1 MKGFMSKCL
10 TALGVTSGL
19 AVAGGCDCYQN
30 LVDPCY
36 PQRYEFASRQEVI
49 AAFAPQVSN
58 GHILDQTVWNYQ
70 FEPGTD
76 RLTRG
81 GMDHLAYLAHRRPYP
96 DCTIYLATAHD
107 AELPYD
113 PAAPAKYNEQ
123 RQNLDQ
129 KRIQAI
135 QNYMA
140 AETAGRPVSFE
151 VVVHDPPEV
160 GLAATPVGISVQKM
174 YTGFQGTFGP
184 ATGIGAPGATGGAP
198 PPAAAPGGIPASPT
212 R

>member
-1 MKGFMSKCL
+1 MKGFVTKCM

-19 AVAGGCDCYQN
+19 AVASGCDCYRN

-58 GHILDQTVWNYQ
+58 GHILDQTIWNYQ

-76 RLTRG
+76 RLTLG
-81 GMDHLAYLAHRRPYP
+81 GMDHLTYLARRRPYP
-96 DCTIYLATAHD
+96 DCTIYLATAYD
-107 AELPYD
+107 VAYD
-113 PAAPAKYNEQ
+113 PAAPDKYPDQ
-123 RQNLDQ
+123 RAGLDQ

-135 QNYMA
+135 QNYLTA
-140 AETAGRPVSFE
+140 NTAGRHVIWE
-151 VVVHDPPEV
+151 VVVHDPSEV
-160 GLAATPVGISVQKM
+160 GVAATPMGLSVQKM
-174 YTGFQGTFGP
+174 YSGFQGTLGP
-184 ATGIGAPGATGGAP
+184 AVGTGAPGSAGGTPPPGGAP
-198 PPAAAPGGIPASPT
+198 GGTPGGPA

>member
-19 AVAGGCDCYQN
+19 AVAGGCEHYRN

-49 AAFAPQVSN
+49 GAFTPQVSN

-76 RLTRG
+76 RLTPG
-81 GMDHLAYLAHRRPYP
+81 GMDHLTYLARRRPYP

-107 AELPYD
+107 IAYD
-113 PAAPAKYNEQ
+113 PAAPDKLNES
-123 RQNLDQ
+123 RVNLDQ
-129 KRIQAI
+129 KRAQAI
-135 QNYMA
+135 RNYLA
-140 AETAGRPVSFE
+140 AETAGRQVNFE
-151 VVVHDPPEV
+151 VVVHDPPDV
-160 GLAATPVGISVQKM
+160 GLAATPVGLSIQKM
-174 YTGFQGTFGP
+174 YSGFQGTLGP
-184 ATGIGAPGATGGAP
+184 AVGTGAPGSAGGAP
-198 PPAAAPGGIPASPT
+198 PPGGAPGGNPGGPA